1 MGVHKAKSLTSNLG
15 DCQLIDLYLDPI
27 THDLVFDNFTLRV
40 TKNKEEEI
48 TQRLKIKLLWWK
60 DTWVFNLNYGIDYKN
75 EVFVKGIDLDDIDE
89 LFRVQI
95 SNEDGVREL
104 ISYSSTHDAATR
116 ELTVRA
122 KVLIDS
128 GEILNLSFNV

>member
-1 MGVHKAKSLTSNLG
+1 M
-15 DCQLIDLYLDPI
+15 
-27 THDLVFDNFTLRV
+27 FDNFTLRV

-48 TQRLKIKLLWWK
+48 TQRLKMKLLWWK

-75 EVFVKGIDLDDIDE
+75 EVFIKGIDLDDIDE
-89 LFRVQI
+89 MFRVQI
-95 SNEDGVREL
+95 ANEDGVKEL
-104 ISYSSTHDAATR
+104 VSYSSSHNSATR
-116 ELTVRA
+116 ELVVRA